1 MITPNHALRLANTL
15 PLLRN
20 LSPKEEPYIKNPY
33 FTFKKLYFG
42 YTVTWTFYLCMI
54 FFSNLQ

>member
-20 LSPKEEPYIKNPY
+20 FSPKEEPYIKNPY

-42 YTVTWTFYLCMI
+42 YTVTWTFLLMHD
-54 FFSNLQ
+54 FFF